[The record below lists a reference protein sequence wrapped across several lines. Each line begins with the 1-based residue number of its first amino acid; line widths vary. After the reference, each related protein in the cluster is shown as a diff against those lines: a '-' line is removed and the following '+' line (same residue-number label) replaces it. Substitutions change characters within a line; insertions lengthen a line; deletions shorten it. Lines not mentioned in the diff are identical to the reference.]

1 MTNEQM
7 KSYTEILT
15 IINYMELK
23 YKEKIPKKLVDF
35 FERNKAKDYVFNIDF
50 SKALKEQKFS
60 EKTLPLLAMI
70 NLNYWCETPEEKQE
84 LIAIYKENDRKK
96 NEKNVQE
103 LAAKAVTEQ
112 VAVEENAN
120 VNCYDMIVLED
131 EESNWFER
139 VIYKIKQFF
148 RRR

>member
-1 MTNEQM
+1 M

-35 FERNKAKDYVFNIDF
+35 FERNKAKDYVFDIDF

-103 LAAKAVTEQ
+103 LAAKALTEQ
-112 VAVEENAN
+112 VVTEESAN